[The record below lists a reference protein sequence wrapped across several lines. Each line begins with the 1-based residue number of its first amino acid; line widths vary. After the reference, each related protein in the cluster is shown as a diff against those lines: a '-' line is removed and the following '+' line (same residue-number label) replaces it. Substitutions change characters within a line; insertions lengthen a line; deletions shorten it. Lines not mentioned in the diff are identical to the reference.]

1 MVMRLISL
9 LLRNQKRVFAVEDVP
24 APPATTEQISDFVQN
39 RVVVL
44 VDNVAEVKVVNN
56 GNHEFNKYKAIEAS
70 LKRAEYYVN
79 VSFDAL
85 GIFQESKEKRILQ
98 SLTDFSLNRSF

>member
-9 LLRNQKRVFAVEDVP
+9 LLRNQKRVFAVEDV
-24 APPATTEQISDFVQN
+24 PATTEQISDFVQN

-56 GNHEFNKYKAIEAS
+56 GNHEFNKYKAIEQCPRDKIINKKK
-70 LKRAEYYVN
+70 LKSRMN
-79 VSFDAL
+79 
-85 GIFQESKEKRILQ
+85 
-98 SLTDFSLNRSF
+98 

>member
-56 GNHEFNKYKAIEAS
+56 GNHEFNKYKAIEQCPRDKIINKKK
-70 LKRAEYYVN
+70 LKSRMN
-79 VSFDAL
+79 
-85 GIFQESKEKRILQ
+85 
-98 SLTDFSLNRSF
+98 